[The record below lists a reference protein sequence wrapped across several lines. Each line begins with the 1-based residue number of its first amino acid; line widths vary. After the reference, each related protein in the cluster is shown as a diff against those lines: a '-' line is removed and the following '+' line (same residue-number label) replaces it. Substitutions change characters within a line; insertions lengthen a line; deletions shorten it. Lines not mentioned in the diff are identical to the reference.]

1 MTDVFMTYC
10 QRFSQSAFDD
20 TSTAVAF
27 PGFQLCSIHYGHSY
41 VTGVSLCVNWDR
53 QLTLHCIEEKEM
65 FALVYT
71 YLQ

>member
-1 MTDVFMTYC
+1 MTDVFMTCC

-41 VTGVSLCVNWDR
+41 VTDVSLCVN
-53 QLTLHCIEEKEM
+53 
-65 FALVYT
+65 
-71 YLQ
+71 